1 MFIKLK
7 SLNTKIFA
15 YNYENFERIKRVIK
29 KNQAIVYKIMNISEE
44 PEFVK
49 NYFDSYPAS

>member
-44 PEFVK
+44 PEFFK